1 MRRKELMET
10 FKDEIVN
17 LKMITRVI
25 AVAVLSNFV
34 IIAVVIGP
42 DTVGFDPTWGTVTSI
57 LNFVIAFLTSGVL
70 LGIWVVFD
78 VKQTF
83 DLNHMHN
90 VLFVAVTVQM
100 LLALGA
106 VFNSNSVFDT
116 VLDADTISE
125 ISGSITNT
133 IFFLYGMYVFLLVR
147 TDKRRGNQ
155 LSSRTQLIGY
165 IFAGIIMPVQALTL
179 FGLVPAAVFAPL
191 FILGGVILYPLF
203 MIGVGDAIGNYS
215 VE

>member
-1 MRRKELMET
+1 VSRKELMET

-57 LNFVIAFLTSGVL
+57 LNFVIAFLTTGVL

-106 VFNSNSVFDT
+106 VFNSNSVFDS

-155 LSSRTQLIGY
+155 LSSRTQLIGN
-165 IFAGIIMPVQALTL
+165 IFAGIIMPVQVLTL

>member
-1 MRRKELMET
+1 MET

-57 LNFVIAFLTSGVL
+57 LNFVIAFLTTGVL

-106 VFNSNSVFDT
+106 VFNSNSVFDSI
-116 VLDADTISE
+116 LNADTISE

-155 LSSRTQLIGY
+155 LSSRTQLIGN
-165 IFAGIIMPVQALTL
+165 IFAGIIMPVQILTL
-179 FGLVPAAVFAPL
+179 FGLIPAAVFAPL

>member
-1 MRRKELMET
+1 MET

-57 LNFVIAFLTSGVL
+57 LNFVIAFLTTGVL

-90 VLFVAVTVQM
+90 ILFVAVTVQM

-106 VFNSNSVFDT
+106 VFNNNSVFDSI
-116 VLDADTISE
+116 LNADTISE

-155 LSSRTQLIGY
+155 LSSRTQLIGN
-165 IFAGIIMPVQALTL
+165 IFAGIIMPVQILTL
-179 FGLVPAAVFAPL
+179 FGLIPAAVFAPL

>member
-1 MRRKELMET
+1 MSRKELMET

-57 LNFVIAFLTSGVL
+57 LNFVIAFLTTGVL

-165 IFAGIIMPVQALTL
+165 VFAGIIIPVQALTL

>member
-1 MRRKELMET
+1 MET

-34 IIAVVIGP
+34 IIALVIGP

-57 LNFVIAFLTSGVL
+57 LNFVIAFLTTGVL

-90 VLFVAVTVQM
+90 ILFVAVTVQM

>member
-1 MRRKELMET
+1 MET

-57 LNFVIAFLTSGVL
+57 LNFVIAFLTTGVL

-106 VFNSNSVFDT
+106 VFNSNSVFDSI
-116 VLDADTISE
+116 LNADTISE

-133 IFFLYGMYVFLLVR
+133 IYFLYGMYVFLLVR

-155 LSSRTQLIGY
+155 LSSRTQLIGN
-165 IFAGIIMPVQALTL
+165 IFAGIIMPVQILTL
-179 FGLVPAAVFAPL
+179 FGLIPAAVFAPL

>member
-1 MRRKELMET
+1 MET

-34 IIAVVIGP
+34 IIALVIGP

-57 LNFVIAFLTSGVL
+57 LNFVIAFLTTGVL

>member
-1 MRRKELMET
+1 MET

-57 LNFVIAFLTSGVL
+57 LNFVIAFLTTGVL

-155 LSSRTQLIGY
+155 LSSRTQLIGN
-165 IFAGIIMPVQALTL
+165 IFAGIIMPVQILTL
-179 FGLVPAAVFAPL
+179 FGLIPAAVFAPL

>member
-1 MRRKELMET
+1 MET

-17 LKMITRVI
+17 LKMLTRVI

-57 LNFVIAFLTSGVL
+57 LNFVIAFLTTGVL

-106 VFNSNSVFDT
+106 VFNSNSVFDSI
-116 VLDADTISE
+116 LNADTISE

-133 IFFLYGMYVFLLVR
+133 IYFLYGMYVFLLVR

-155 LSSRTQLIGY
+155 LSSRTQLIGN
-165 IFAGIIMPVQALTL
+165 IFAGIIMPVQILTL
-179 FGLVPAAVFAPL
+179 FGLIPAAVFAPL

>member
-1 MRRKELMET
+1 MET

-57 LNFVIAFLTSGVL
+57 LNFVIAFLTTGVL

-106 VFNSNSVFDT
+106 VFNSNSVFDSI
-116 VLDADTISE
+116 LNADTISE

-165 IFAGIIMPVQALTL
+165 IFAGIIIPVQALTL

>member
-1 MRRKELMET
+1 MET

-34 IIAVVIGP
+34 IIALVIGP

-57 LNFVIAFLTSGVL
+57 LNFVIAFLTTGVL

-106 VFNSNSVFDT
+106 VFNSNSVFDSI
-116 VLDADTISE
+116 LNADTISE

-155 LSSRTQLIGY
+155 LSSRTQLIGN